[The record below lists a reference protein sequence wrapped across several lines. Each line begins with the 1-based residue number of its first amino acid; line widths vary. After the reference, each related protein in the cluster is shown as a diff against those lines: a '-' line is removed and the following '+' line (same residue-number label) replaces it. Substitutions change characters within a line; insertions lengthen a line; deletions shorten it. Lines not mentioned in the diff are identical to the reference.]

1 MQEKSKLKHN
11 KKRNTAFL
19 YESLVKELTR
29 AVVNKDNETK
39 TKIVSICKEFFSAGK
54 ILKKELELYSVL
66 NESAELDQ
74 RFAERLIP
82 EVVRL
87 HSELDKEDLYNEQ
100 TKLISKINK
109 TLTPNIYNNFLPDYK
124 NLATIYQIFNTSAPV
139 KERILLEQNL
149 LTSLTSNNSKSA
161 ELKNMQS
168 VDNIVFTSFAKK
180 FNEKYGTTL
189 IKEQKELLSYY
200 VMSGT
205 DDGVSLK
212 IYLNEEISRLKAGI
226 TQLLQTEEFT
236 NNAFLTE
243 KTNKLFD
250 KIETFKTR
258 PVDHQMLTD
267 ILKIQ
272 EFVSEATK

>member
-39 TKIVSICKEFFSAGK
+39 AKIVSICKEFFSAGK

-87 HSELDKEDLYNEQ
+87 HSQLNKKDLYNEQ

-168 VDNIVFTSFAKK
+168 VDSIVFTSFAKK
-180 FNEKYGTTL
+180 FNEKYSTTL

-200 VMSGT
+200 VMSGA

-212 IYLNEEISRLKAGI
+212 IYLNEEISRLKVGI